1 MGGPLD
7 FERPSPRRCEPAGR
21 RRQAPG
27 GSRSC
32 TRVPETVRA
41 PRTRGG
47 LPGPAPVSPIRRRT
61 GWLCQ
66 RGNQPGALPML
77 SSRVLTEYLKRMEQ
91 DGEFN
96 TILAFDEWLQSL
108 PC

>member
-1 MGGPLD
+1 MEDLLILKGHLLAVANRQDVADKHRVVPGLALECREPCELRELVGGCPD
-7 FERPSPRRCEPAGR
+7 RRLFRLSAAAQAGYVS
-21 RRQAPG
+21 AET
-27 GSRSC
+27 SR
-32 TRVPETVRA
+32 
-41 PRTRGG
+41 
-47 LPGPAPVSPIRRRT
+47 
-61 GWLCQ
+61 
-66 RGNQPGALPML
+66 ALPML